1 MPCKSL
7 FTQVYSNCITRLS
20 TMFYKS
26 KAWCKQTKQKQKTTV
41 KEVNWSSRPANT
53 KTRLITKE
61 SSLIITRNTLSWS
74 SQWDNTTGSSCGG
87 RLRVVPAPTCLL
99 HLYLFNT
106 GLFYSRSQPTPYTA
120 RCPAE
125 DRCSRKVSEM
135 GRGKCSFRLIS
146 LKSVLLL
153 GHPLQGAV
161 PDPSRPRQGPFFHFP
176 SLCVPPCDNTHHILF
191 TTCEPPEGR
200 DWLFISHPQFNK
212 CCWMNKWTLKI
223 QLTALV
229 LPLTDNNWV
238 LPKEAL

>member
-1 MPCKSL
+1 M
-7 FTQVYSNCITRLS
+7 
-20 TMFYKS
+20 
-26 KAWCKQTKQKQKTTV
+26 QTNK
-41 KEVNWSSRPANT
+41 T
-53 KTRLITKE
+53 KTE
-61 SSLIITRNTLSWS
+61 DH
-74 SQWDNTTGSSCGG
+74 SQGSKLELQTSKHKNQTDHKRKFTDHYQKYSHCPDHPNGTPPQVAHFGG
-87 RLRVVPAPTCLL
+87 RLRVVPAPTCPL

-106 GLFYSRSQPTPYTA
+106 GLFYSRSQPTLYTA
-120 RCPAE
+120 QCPAE
-125 DRCSRKVSEM
+125 DRCFQ
-135 GRGKCSFRLIS
+135 GRCQRWGEGNAEWVNNSFWLIS

-176 SLCVPPCDNTHHILF
+176 SLCVPRCDNTHHILF